1 MTRLAG
7 ERESDARGF
16 PAPLLPDERAAAD
29 GPGGGPDGGV
39 RASDAEREQVLDAL
53 GDGFVAGRLSH
64 ETFVLRVEATLRARR
79 LAELDDQVADLRP
92 GRRSAVLRARALLDR
107 AGELGRNLGRE
118 LSRTVKLA
126 ADGRRRGAG
135 PPPLMLPRPGQP
147 RYTIG
152 REWEC
157 DLTIGHPT
165 VSRWHADLRPGA
177 GGWWLA
183 DLGSLNG
190 TRLNGWRI
198 SGRVLVRPG
207 DVVSFGTASYVLTTE
222 APPGAPRGPGGRPP
236 G

>member
-16 PAPLLPDERAAAD
+16 RAPALPPEPAD
-29 GPGGGPDGGV
+29 PT
-39 RASDAEREQVLDAL
+39 RASDAEREQVLDEL
-53 GDGFVAGRLSH
+53 GDGFAAGQLSH

-92 GRRSAVLRARALLDR
+92 ARLPAARRARALLER
-107 AGELGRNLGRE
+107 AGELSREFGRE
-118 LSRTVKLA
+118 LSRSVTAAGTV
-126 ADGRRRGAG
+126 RRPARL
-135 PPPLMLPRPGQP
+135 PPLMLPSAPGQ

-152 REWEC
+152 REWAC
-157 DLTIGHPT
+157 DLSIGHPT
-165 VSRWHADLRPGA
+165 VSRWHADLRPGD

-198 SGRVLVRPG
+198 TGRVLVQAG
-207 DVVSFGTASYVLTTE
+207 DVVSFGTASFVLTE
-222 APPGAPRGPGGRPP
+222 APSGARRGSGGRPP

>member
-16 PAPLLPDERAAAD
+16 PAPLLPGGQRPPDAAGA
-29 GPGGGPDGGV
+29 GT
-39 RASDAEREQVLDAL
+39 RASDAERDRVLDEL

-64 ETFVLRVEATLRARR
+64 ETFVLRVDATLRARR

-92 GRRSAVLRARALLDR
+92 DRRSPALRARALLER
-107 AGELGRNLGRE
+107 AGELSRDLGRE
-118 LSRTVKLA
+118 VSRTVKSA
-126 ADGRRRGAG
+126 ADGRRRAHG
-135 PPPLMLPRPGQP
+135 PPPLLLPRVPRQ

-152 REWEC
+152 REWAC
-157 DLTIGHPT
+157 DLAIPHPT

-198 SGRVLVRPG
+198 TERVLVRPG
-207 DVVSFGTASYVLTTE
+207 DVVSFGTATFVLTE
-222 APPGAPRGPGGRPP
+222 AAPGSA
-236 G
+236 